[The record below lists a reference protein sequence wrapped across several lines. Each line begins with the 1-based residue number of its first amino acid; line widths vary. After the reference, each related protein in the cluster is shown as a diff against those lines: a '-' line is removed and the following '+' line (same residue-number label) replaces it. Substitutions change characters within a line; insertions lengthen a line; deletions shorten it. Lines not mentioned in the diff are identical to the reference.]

1 MHKPYSLKSG
11 SPYPHGAKV
20 SEGGVNFSISS
31 RHATDVEL
39 LLFSESNNI
48 KPLQVIPLQKDKNH
62 TFFSWHVFVEELPVG
77 TWYAWRIDGPDNTRE
92 SGLRFDREK
101 LLLDPWAR
109 AISDKLWNRAAAC
122 KPGDNSHHAMRAVVV
137 DDRYDWEGDTPLAI
151 RSEKAI
157 IYELHVGGF
166 TRHASA
172 KVKHPGT
179 FIGLI
184 EKIPYLKKLGITHV
198 ELLPIMAFDE
208 QDVPPHTS
216 DLGLKNYWGYSTHSF
231 FSPHPGYCV
240 TPEQGT
246 HIREFRDLV
255 KALHKAGIGV
265 IMDVVF
271 NHTSEAGADG
281 PVINFKGIT
290 GNSFYLTDKHDKR
303 VFHDYTGCGNTVNAN
318 HPLVTNFIISCLEY
332 WVREMHVDGFR
343 FDLAS
348 ALARSED
355 GSVLQDP
362 PLVWGIELSEQL
374 AKTKLIAEAWDAS
387 GLYQVGNFPGYRWG
401 EWNGRYRDVIRRFLR
416 GDTGII
422 SEVATRI
429 CGSSDLYQHQHR
441 LPISGIN
448 FVTCHDGFTL
458 KDLFSYNEKHNTANG
473 ENNRD
478 GCSNNLSSNCGAEG
492 PTPDPAICKLRRQQ
506 VKNSFAILLLSH
518 GVPMLLAGDEFL
530 HTQQGNNN
538 CYCQDNELSW
548 LNWDKAKENADVLH
562 FVQQMIRL
570 RKRHPALMRRNF
582 LTGRKMEGKD
592 LADISWHGLEVDQ
605 PPRWDEPS
613 TRILAF
619 TLAALGKD
627 EADLHAIMNM
637 SDSKHS
643 MQLPLIEGT
652 SWCLAVDT
660 AQKSPRDIVEPA
672 EQKALSKP
680 WYIVEPHSIVV
691 FESTHQAGTYEG
703 DSVTK
708 RSANFF
714 SKLTG
719 IKLLDQPATE
729 ISTS

>member
-11 SPYPHGAKV
+11 SPYPLGARL

-31 RHATDVEL
+31 RHATNVEL
-39 LLFSESNNI
+39 LLFSEPDSL
-48 KPLQVIPLQKDKNH
+48 KPFQTISLQKEKHH
-62 TFFSWHVFVEELPVG
+62 TFFSWHVFVEELPAG
-77 TWYAWRIDGPDNTRE
+77 TWYAWRIDGPANTRE

-109 AISDKLWNRAAAC
+109 AVSDKLWDRATAC
-122 KPGDNSHHAMRAVVV
+122 RAGDNSEHAMRAVVV
-137 DDRYDWEGDTPLAI
+137 DDHYEWEGDLPLPI

-166 TRHASA
+166 TRHPSA

-179 FIGLI
+179 FVGLI

-208 QDVPPHTS
+208 QDVPPRTA

-231 FSPHPGYCV
+231 FSPHPGYCI
-240 TPEQGT
+240 TPEQGS

-255 KALHKAGIGV
+255 KALHKAGIGI

-303 VFHDYTGCGNTVNAN
+303 IFHDYTGCGNTVNAN

-348 ALARSED
+348 ALARGED
-355 GSVLQDP
+355 GSVLDDP
-362 PLVWGIELSEQL
+362 PLLWGIELSEQL
-374 AKTKLIAEAWDAS
+374 AKSKLIAEAWDAA

-401 EWNGRYRDVIRRFLR
+401 EWNGRYRDAIRRFVR
-416 GDTGII
+416 GDAGVVN
-422 SEVATRI
+422 EVATRI
-429 CGSSDLYQHQHR
+429 CGSSDLYQPQNR

-458 KDLFSYNEKHNTANG
+458 NDLFSYHQKQNAANG
-473 ENNRD
+473 ENNGD
-478 GCSNNLSSNCGAEG
+478 GCNNNLSSNCGAEG
-492 PTPDPAICKLRRQQ
+492 PTQDHAIQTMRRRQ
-506 VKNSFAILLLSH
+506 VKNTFAILLLSH

-548 LNWDKAKENADVLH
+548 LNWEKSKENADILR
-562 FVQQMIRL
+562 FVQLMIRL
-570 RKRHPALMRRNF
+570 RKRHTALMRRRF
-582 LTGRKMEGKD
+582 LSGEQLEGKNI
-592 LADISWHGLEVDQ
+592 ADITWHGLEIGQ
-605 PPRWDEPS
+605 APRWDDPDN
-613 TRILAF
+613 RVLAF
-619 TLAALGKD
+619 TLGGLAKD
-627 EADLHAIMNM
+627 EPDIHVVMNM
-637 SDSKHS
+637 SDTQHT
-643 MQLPLIEGT
+643 MPLPRIAGKG
-652 SWCLAVDT
+652 WCLSVDT
-660 AQKSPRDIVEPA
+660 AQKSPNDIVEPA
-672 EQKALSKP
+672 EQKPLDTHRYTVAARSVVIL
-680 WYIVEPHSIVV
+680 ENTPHTGSDN
-691 FESTHQAGTYEG
+691 T
-703 DSVTK
+703 DSVSK
-708 RSANFF
+708 RSATFF

-719 IKLLDQPATE
+719 IRLQEQSVPDTG
-729 ISTS
+729 SD